1 MSHILLLGLGY
12 CTTKT
17 LLDDFIY
24 FNLQNEKLFEE
35 NESMRETSS
44 SERSS
49 LPRDDQQ
56 QTQPETSRSN
66 KIKMTDACD
75 DNIDLDKAMEVLNYT
90 DDSYDTF
97 GKHITAELRK
107 YDPITLAYVKKA
119 IMDILFQADTEMLP
133 GTRQQGYYTQ
143 QYSHSANVQN
153 SEQYEQTSANE
164 QTSVNSEDSTGNT
177 EQFTTLSLL

>member
-49 LPRDDQQ
+49 RCPAMINNRHSQKLRDQ
-56 QTQPETSRSN
+56 
-66 KIKMTDACD
+66 IKE
-75 DNIDLDKAMEVLNYT
+75 K
-90 DDSYDTF
+90 
-97 GKHITAELRK
+97 
-107 YDPITLAYVKKA
+107 
-119 IMDILFQADTEMLP
+119 
-133 GTRQQGYYTQ
+133 
-143 QYSHSANVQN
+143 
-153 SEQYEQTSANE
+153 
-164 QTSVNSEDSTGNT
+164 
-177 EQFTTLSLL
+177 

>member
-1 MSHILLLGLGY
+1 MSHILLLGY
-12 CTTKT
+12 RTAKT
-17 LLDDFIY
+17 LFDDFIY
-24 FNLQNEKLFEE
+24 FNLQNEELFEE

-66 KIKMTDACD
+66 KRKMTDACE

-107 YDPITLAYVKKA
+107 YDPITLAHVKKA
-119 IMDILFQADTEMLP
+119 IMDILFQADTGMLP

-143 QYSHSANVQN
+143 QYGQTSANVQN
-153 SEQYEQTSANE
+153 SQQYG
-164 QTSVNSEDSTGNT
+164 QTSVNSQDSAGNT

>member
-1 MSHILLLGLGY
+1 MA
-12 CTTKT
+12 
-17 LLDDFIY
+17 DFIY
-24 FNLQNEKLFEE
+24 LNLQNEELCEE
-35 NESMRETSS
+35 VSRIGETSS

-56 QTQPETSRSN
+56 QTQPETLRSN
-66 KIKMTDACD
+66 KRKMPDACE

-107 YDPITLAYVKKA
+107 YDPITLAHVKKA
-119 IMDILFQADTEMLP
+119 IMDILFKADTGMLHCMM
-133 GTRQQGYYTQ
+133 TSRQQGYNTQ
-143 QYSHSANVQN
+143 QYGHTSANVQN
-153 SEQYEQTSANE
+153 SQQYGQTSAHE
-164 QTSVNSEDSTGNT
+164 QTSVNSQDSTENS